1 MRDHQG
7 REFPAVVGLRPRHLE
22 ILSDLAE
29 TKEVTVPR
37 RRDSR
42 RRTDRTT
49 TVSRDLPVVA
59 GPASPAVPHETIHL
73 PAPTAESTRLP
84 DHVRDLLERFPVS
97 GPEFFQHALRL
108 DRMAALHRDV
118 PVADLTRHHLAYT
131 DALISTAVAMYNAV
145 PDHAFDGPDLTR
157 FRALLELVADQ
168 DGAVPDARTLVRQLA
183 DAMDVDRFLI
193 RDVEGL
199 SRFAEWYRATGG
211 QRFPGERGV
220 KALTRAAGELFGDVE
235 GTRAVVEVAHL
246 FASVAELSPSMAYG
260 EVGRHFGVVVD
271 AVREALAAREP
282 GTKLSGYDLA
292 QLVESAV
299 TNARTAAPVARDTP
313 GPGATAYAP
322 ENPVDPLTGSPV
334 RGPRGRAGFA
344 GLPTGAVAFHH
355 DPDRPDPAGWRAPRP
370 AREVEVRPIGDWF
383 VADGRRAA
391 LDDLTVAEA
400 RAAFDAEVEPAD
412 LGSRSMTWS
421 WVDDT
426 TLLIGDRH
434 ITFEVG
440 PVDGAALSHVQLG
453 EGTAQAP
460 DRVRL
465 AARIAP
471 DQAAPTV
478 LAVVSDVFQQLT
490 APRTTMAALTGHPDG
505 RDTSHNARQNVFRL
519 LSRQYRTASTPEA
532 RAELRAR
539 LDAVLATFTEGVPE
553 GAGRERLDR
562 LRTLAE
568 PPPAPTP
575 AHTSHAGTRPSG
587 AGTAQHRPQPR
598 HAPTPAAAARRT
610 HPGRPARRQR
620 LLPGPAP
627 GGQSVTVGA
636 TAPVRG
642 RGGRGTAPVGAEQVP
657 AGGALAARGGRGRHD
672 ARRHGVHPDP
682 PVRGRPRHE
691 RGRAAP

>member
-1 MRDHQG
+1 
-7 REFPAVVGLRPRHLE
+7 
-22 ILSDLAE
+22 
-29 TKEVTVPR
+29 
-37 RRDSR
+37 
-42 RRTDRTT
+42 
-49 TVSRDLPVVA
+49 
-59 GPASPAVPHETIHL
+59 
-73 PAPTAESTRLP
+73 
-84 DHVRDLLERFPVS
+84 
-97 GPEFFQHALRL
+97 
-108 DRMAALHRDV
+108 
-118 PVADLTRHHLAYT
+118 
-131 DALISTAVAMYNAV
+131 
-145 PDHAFDGPDLTR
+145 
-157 FRALLELVADQ
+157 
-168 DGAVPDARTLVRQLA
+168 
-183 DAMDVDRFLI
+183 
-193 RDVEGL
+193 
-199 SRFAEWYRATGG
+199 
-211 QRFPGERGV
+211 
-220 KALTRAAGELFGDVE
+220 
-235 GTRAVVEVAHL
+235 
-246 FASVAELSPSMAYG
+246 
-260 EVGRHFGVVVD
+260 
-271 AVREALAAREP
+271 
-282 GTKLSGYDLA
+282 
-292 QLVESAV
+292 
-299 TNARTAAPVARDTP
+299 
-313 GPGATAYAP
+313 
-322 ENPVDPLTGSPV
+322 
-334 RGPRGRAGFA
+334 
-344 GLPTGAVAFHH
+344 
-355 DPDRPDPAGWRAPRP
+355 
-370 AREVEVRPIGDWF
+370 
-383 VADGRRAA
+383 
-391 LDDLTVAEA
+391 
-400 RAAFDAEVEPAD
+400 
-412 LGSRSMTWS
+412 MTWS

-568 PPPAPTP
+568 PPPAPP
-575 AHTSHAGTRPSG
+575 HRPPHTSHAGTRPSG